1 MFRRK
6 TLIVVGAGA
15 SMEVDLPSGKELTR
29 EIAKLLDL
37 EIDYV
42 KLESGDYLLW
52 QACKIHAKQS
62 NSVLDQYFQAARRIH
77 DAMPQA
83 SSIDSFIDVHSG
95 DKHIEVC
102 GKLAIVRAILKAE
115 SRCTKLII
123 KSGHRNAQLNYSGLE
138 NTWFNRFWALLTQ
151 GCPLDK
157 LPDRLASFEM
167 VIFNYDRCI
176 EHFLYHSIQN
186 YYGIPPEPAAAILKS
201 LKIYHPYGMVG
212 HLPWQGSSPKIG
224 FGDEPNVQPLL
235 ELSSEIRTF
244 TEETDPAS
252 EEITKIHDAVLKA
265 QMIVFLGFAFHPD
278 NMALITP
285 HQPDDS
291 NTTIDYYATA
301 HGMSNSNQ
309 EQIGWHLRK
318 LRTAEARDN
327 NYNIAPLTCVD
338 FFDEYSKSLEF
349 S

>member
-1 MFRRK
+1 
-6 TLIVVGAGA
+6 
-15 SMEVDLPSGKELTR
+15 MEVDLPSGKELTR

-37 EIDYV
+37 ELDAGTQ
-42 KLESGDYLLW
+42 KRGDYLLW
-52 QACKIHAKQS
+52 EACKAHAKQS
-62 NSVLDQYFQAARRIH
+62 NGERQQYFVAARRIH

-83 SSIDSFIDVHSG
+83 PSIDSFIDVHSG
-95 DKHIEVC
+95 DKHIELC
-102 GKLAIVRAILKAE
+102 GKLAIVRSVLAAE
-115 SRCTKLII
+115 SRSNKLLI
-123 KSGHRNAQLNYSGLE
+123 KSDRLDAQLNYSELE
-138 NTWFNRFWALLTQ
+138 TTWFNRFWILLTQ
-151 GCPLDK
+151 GCPLDQFA
-157 LPDRLASFEM
+157 DRLASFEM
-167 VIFNYDRCI
+167 VVFNYDRCI
-176 EHFLYHSIQN
+176 EHFLYYSLQN
-186 YYGIPPEPAAAILKS
+186 YYGISPEQAADILKS

-252 EEITKIHDAVLKA
+252 EEITKIHEAVLEA

-285 HQPDDS
+285 QQPDDS

-309 EQIGWHLRK
+309 QQIGWDLRK
-318 LRTAEARDN
+318 LRPAEARDN